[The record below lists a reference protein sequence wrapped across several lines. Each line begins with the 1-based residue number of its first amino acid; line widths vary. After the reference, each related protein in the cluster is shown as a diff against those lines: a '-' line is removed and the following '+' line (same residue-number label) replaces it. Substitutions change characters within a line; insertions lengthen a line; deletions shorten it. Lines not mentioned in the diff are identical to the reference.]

1 MAHLA
6 LRCLGRFEARVA
18 CGSPVDFPTRRAT
31 ALLAY
36 LARHPGRRT
45 SRDRLGALLW
55 GRSGDERARINLRQT
70 LMLVRKTLAHPAGP
84 CVASEG
90 DALYLDPDHA
100 EVDVA
105 EFDELCREPS
115 ADALEQAAALYQG
128 EFLEGFALNEELY
141 EEWLRTERA
150 NLHERAIEALMS
162 LLRCHLDAGNAE
174 HGVRVAR
181 RVLALDPL
189 RETAHRAL
197 MRLYADMGDRALA
210 LRQYQ
215 ACCDLLNAELGVEP
229 ETQTQRLYKEIRHEQ
244 RAVRVDD
251 DLLVEEERREAPP
264 LPDKPAIAVLPFL
277 NMSGDATQAYFSDG
291 ITSDIITELSRFRSM
306 FVIARHSSF
315 AYRDQAVNV
324 QRIGRELGVHYV
336 VEGSVSRVGDRVR
349 VSAELIDAQTGHH
362 LWADR
367 YDRSLAE
374 IFAVQDELV
383 RTIVSTLDRR
393 IEVAGRLRT
402 AAISDSSLRAYD
414 LYLRAAAA
422 QDRNTKVDYRTCPK
436 VSGTGDRARSRSRAG
451 APPPVPREVLPLDG
465 ALGGRSGQ
473 GVRRGLRRG
482 ESKRSRATTP
492 TAWCKPTS
500 ACCTCT
506 AESSTRAVLRFAEAL
521 RLNPNDSRAL
531 GLYGL
536 FLAAIGRA
544 EQAIDQFEQAERL
557 NPLRPG
563 WLNRLKGIAC
573 FSAGRYADAIAAFRA
588 NEAPINQERGWL
600 AASCA
605 QAGRLDEARAHLQS
619 FLCVAE
625 KEMAVLPARR
635 LAHGDPA
642 GAPSST
648 STTATSTACS
658 TGSIRRACRNRIAT
672 HGGSMGSGTRVD
684 LLASLRSPIVTS

>member
-18 CGSPVDFPTRRAT
+18 SGSPVDFPTRRAT

-36 LARHPGRRT
+36 LARHPGRRA
-45 SRDRLGALLW
+45 SRNRLGALLW
-55 GRSGDERARINLRQT
+55 GNCGDERARINLRQT
-70 LMLVRKTLAHPAGP
+70 LMLVRKTLAHAKCP
-84 CVASEG
+84 CVVSEG

-115 ADALEQAAALYQG
+115 AQALEQAATLYHG

-150 NLHERAIEALMS
+150 SLHERAIEALMG
-162 LLRCHLDAGNAE
+162 LLRWHLDAGHAE
-174 HGVRVAR
+174 GGVRVAKR
-181 RVLALDPL
+181 LLALDPL

-215 ACCDLLNAELGVEP
+215 ACCDVLSAELGVAP
-229 ETQTQRLYKEIRHEQ
+229 ETKTRRLREEIRHEH
-244 RAVRVDD
+244 RAAHLDPGV
-251 DLLVEEERREAPP
+251 VEAERRDAPP
-264 LPDKPAIAVLPFL
+264 LPDKPSIAVLPFL
-277 NMSGDATQAYFSDG
+277 NLSADATQAYFSDG
-291 ITSDIITELSRFRSM
+291 ITNDIITELARFRSM

-315 AYRDQAVNV
+315 AYRGQAVGV

-336 VEGSVSRVGDRVR
+336 VAGSVGRVADRIR
-349 VSAELIDAQTGHH
+349 VSAELVDAETGHH

-374 IFAVQDELV
+374 ILAVRDELV

-393 IEVAGRLRT
+393 IDVAGKSRT
-402 AAISDSSLRAYD
+402 AAMSDSSLRAYD

-422 QDRNTKVDYRTCPK
+422 QDRNTRGDYQLAQGCLERAIALDPGLAQAHHHLSLVKFFLWMERWADDLDKVFAEAFDAARQALARDDTDSMAHAHLGMLHMYR
-436 VSGTGDRARSRSRAG
+436 
-451 APPPVPREVLPLDG
+451 REFDE
-465 ALGGRSGQ
+465 GG
-473 GVRRGLRRG
+473 
-482 ESKRSRATTP
+482 
-492 TAWCKPTS
+492 
-500 ACCTCT
+500 
-506 AESSTRAVLRFAEAL
+506 LRFAEAL

-536 FLAAIGRA
+536 FLAAVGRA
-544 EQAIDQFEQAERL
+544 EEGIAQFERL

-600 AASCA
+600 AASHA
-605 QAGRLDEARAHLQS
+605 QAGQLEEARAHLQS

-625 KEMAVLPARR
+625 KEMAVLPGPRVGAWRSCWRPIEYQHDRDFDRLFDGLR
-635 LAHGDPA
+635 LAGLPE
-642 GAPSST
+642 
-648 STTATSTACS
+648 
-658 TGSIRRACRNRIAT
+658 
-672 HGGSMGSGTRVD
+672 
-684 LLASLRSPIVTS
+684 

>member
-105 EFDELCREPS
+105 EFDELCRAPS
-115 ADALEQAAALYQG
+115 ADALLQAAALYQG
-128 EFLEGFALNEELY
+128 EFLEGFALNEEPY

-264 LPDKPAIAVLPFL
+264 LPDKPATAVLPFL

-291 ITSDIITELSRFRSM
+291 ITSDIITQLSRFRSM

-374 IFAVQDELV
+374 ILAVQDELV

-422 QDRNTKVDYRTCPK
+422 QDRNTKVDYEHAQKCLERAIELDPGLAQAHHHLSLVKFFLWMERWAGDLDK
-436 VSGTGDRARSRSRAG
+436 VFAEAFDAARQALARDDTDSMVQAHLGMLHMYR
-451 APPPVPREVLPLDG
+451 REFDE
-465 ALGGRSGQ
+465 GG
-473 GVRRGLRRG
+473 V
-482 ESKRSRATTP
+482 
-492 TAWCKPTS
+492 
-500 ACCTCT
+500 
-506 AESSTRAVLRFAEAL
+506 RFAEAL

-536 FLAAIGRA
+536 YLAAIGRA

-563 WLNRLKGIAC
+563 WLSRLKGIAC

-625 KEMAVLPARR
+625 REMAVVPARTVGAWRSCWRPIEYQHDRDLDR
-635 LAHGDPA
+635 LFDGLHKA
-642 GAPSST
+642 GLPE
-648 STTATSTACS
+648 
-658 TGSIRRACRNRIAT
+658 
-672 HGGSMGSGTRVD
+672 
-684 LLASLRSPIVTS
+684 